1 MSVCERGRALVSV
14 GQTAR
19 VVYRRRCRAVFKR
32 RRFEFTKNTIDT
44 DIEYEHVRLITLKE
58 PERNAARTADVT
70 AWGTRR

>member
-32 RRFEFTKNTIDT
+32 RRFEYIKNKINT
-44 DIEYEHVRLITLKE
+44 DIECEHVRLITPKE

-70 AWGTRR
+70 A